1 MKTTVNGKE
10 LDLTVNIGAA
20 RRVLEKNGANLFN
33 PASETGAGALADRL
47 MADDLY
53 LLEVAAA
60 ITAPQFANADEQE
73 TFFDALGGAEIAAI
87 AKTFWEAYELF
98 FTQRGKEWAA
108 KAIEIDL
115 KRKADA
121 EAQAVENLSLATAV
135 SDPGTSQDSQAE
147 PDSETST
154 T

>member
-20 RRVLEKNGANLFN
+20 MRVLEKTGANLFN
-33 PASETGAGALADRL
+33 PASETGSGALADRL
-47 MADDLY
+47 MADDLF
-53 LLEVAAA
+53 LIEVAAA
-60 ITAPQFANADEQE
+60 ITRPQFESEDAEEA
-73 TFFDALGGAEIAAI
+73 FFNALGGAEIAAI

-121 EAQAVENLSLATAV
+121 EAQAVESLTATPNLG
-135 SDPGTSQDSQAE
+135 PETSQDSPEE
-147 PDSETST
+147 PASVQ
-154 T
+154 

>member
-20 RRVLEKNGANLFN
+20 MRVLEKTGANIFN
-33 PASETGAGALADRL
+33 PASETGSGALADRL
-47 MADDLY
+47 MADDLF
-53 LLEVAAA
+53 LIEVAAA
-60 ITAPQFANADEQE
+60 ITRPQFESEDVEKA
-73 TFFDALGGAEIAAI
+73 FFNALGGAEIAAI

-108 KAIEIDL
+108 KAIAIDL

-135 SDPGTSQDSQAE
+135 SAPETSQDSQEE
-147 PDSETST
+147 PASAQ
-154 T
+154 